1 MVRVIL
7 DPYSTFRN
15 EGFSAIITEMGIK
28 EFGEDGIP
36 KAYILFDDEGA
47 PITFP
52 IEAKGKSLVEIPESG
67 RSKIKNFG
75 TGAFA
80 EQAKKLGYAT
90 FIDTDPDTY
99 EFGTIPSLEGLVTTW
114 EAKKGKDRIDS
125 EGTTKE
131 GYTNFMLVAVSG
143 KTAAPTTPP
152 KTPPVKQ
159 GATPPATTQIPA
171 PKPGEVTPEVL
182 TAWKETLGVI
192 LFGTSLT
199 NEEIHKAT
207 IDLAKALP
215 QGDPKRKIYS
225 DMAKVRVPALKM
237 LTAQSFLT
245 IDADLKFNLA

>member
-15 EGFSAIITEMGIK
+15 EGFTAIVTEMGIK

-47 PITFP
+47 PITFS
-52 IEAKGKSLVEIPESG
+52 IEAKGKSLVELAESG

-99 EFGTIPSLEGLVTTW
+99 EFGTIPPMEGLVTTW

-131 GYTNFMLVAVSG
+131 GYTNFVLVAVSG
-143 KTAAPTTPP
+143 KTAPTTPP
-152 KTPPVKQ
+152 KTPPAKP
-159 GATPPATTQIPA
+159 GATPPATTQP
-171 PKPGEVTPEVL
+171 PVMKPGDVIPQVL
-182 TAWKETLGVI
+182 EAWKETLTTI
-192 LFGTSLT
+192 LIEPMDAGS
-199 NEEIHKAT
+199 IQKA
-207 IDLAKALP
+207 INDMSKALLS
-215 QGDPKRKIYS
+215 GDPQRAMYANMS
-225 DMAKVRVPALKM
+225 KVRPAALKV
-237 LTAQSFLT
+237 LTAQGFLT
-245 IDADLKFNLA
+245 VDADLKFNLA